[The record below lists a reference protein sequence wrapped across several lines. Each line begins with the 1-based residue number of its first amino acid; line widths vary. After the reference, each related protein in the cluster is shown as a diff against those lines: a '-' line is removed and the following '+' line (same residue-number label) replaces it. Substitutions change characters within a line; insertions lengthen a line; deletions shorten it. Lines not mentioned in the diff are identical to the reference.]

1 MWKNSKIYNSINL
14 IFKNQYKLSRL
25 IYYIRHNMV
34 NIRSFITFLLEFIYD
49 MFINI
54 ICE

>member
-1 MWKNSKIYNSINL
+1 MLKISKIYNSIKL

-25 IYYIRHNMV
+25 IFYIRHNMV
-34 NIRSFITFLLEFIYD
+34 NIKDFITFLLEFIYD
-49 MFINI
+49 MLINI